1 MSGTTRWW
9 WVRHAPVVEQ
19 VGRLY
24 GQTNLACDTSNTAA
38 LKALAAMLPKGAVWV
53 VSHLRR
59 TTETAQAIAANG
71 MDAPHPT
78 VEPDLAEQH
87 FGVWQGLTWDEISA
101 AHEKDHREFW
111 KDPGGNAPP
120 GGESMA
126 KVISRAS
133 AAICRLTTAN
143 GGRDI
148 VAVAHAGSIRAALAL
163 ALDLD
168 PGRGL
173 AVQIDNLSL
182 TRLEHVPGRLDMGHA
197 NAWRV
202 VTVNQAPR

>member
-1 MSGTTRWW
+1 MSETTRWW
-9 WVRHAPVVEQ
+9 WIRHAPVVEQ

-24 GQTNLACDTSNTAA
+24 GQTDLACDISNTTA

-59 TTETAQAIAANG
+59 TAETAQAIAPNG
-71 MDAPHPT
+71 LDASPPA

-87 FGVWQGLTWDEISA
+87 FGAWQGLTWDEIRADHEA
-101 AHEKDHREFW
+101 AHREFW
-111 KDPGGNAPP
+111 KDPGGSAAP
-120 GGESMA
+120 GGESIA
-126 KVISRAS
+126 DVIARAR
-133 AAICRLTTAN
+133 AAIDRLTAAN

-148 VAVAHAGSIRAALAL
+148 VAVAHAGSIRAALAV

-168 PGRGL
+168 PWKCL

-182 TRLEHVPGRLDMGHA
+182 TRLEHVPARLDLGHA